1 MSMVF
6 RYSETANPDGTT
18 CKRPAIPIL
27 FSNGDSK
34 YDILSLID
42 SGADM
47 SALDFRWAK
56 LLNLDLSG
64 KRTKSYG
71 VTGSADTIISNVK
84 LEIGKGHESYSID
97 VPVRVLFVDDTAP
110 YVPTLIGRK
119 GFFDNFVITIDE
131 SEQKVKLKHNGQE

>member
-1 MSMVF
+1 MVF

-27 FSNGDSK
+27 FSNGNK
-34 YDILSLID
+34 RYQILSLID

-47 SALDFRWAK
+47 SALDSRWAK

-64 KRTKSYG
+64 KRTRSYG
-71 VTGSADTIISNVK
+71 VTGSAETVISNVSV
-84 LEIGKGHESYSID
+84 EIGKGHEVYSIEI
-97 VPVRVLFVDDTAP
+97 PVRVLFVNDNDP
-110 YVPTLIGRK
+110 YIPTLLGRK

-131 SEQKVKLKHNGQE
+131 YNQKVRLKHNGQD

>member
-1 MSMVF
+1 M
-6 RYSETANPDGTT
+6 
-18 CKRPAIPIL
+18 
-27 FSNGDSK
+27 
-34 YDILSLID
+34 SLID

-47 SALDFRWAK
+47 TALDFRWAK

-97 VPVRVLFVDDTAP
+97 VPVRVLFVDDAAP

>member
-27 FSNGDSK
+27 FSNGNK
-34 YDILSLID
+34 RYQILSLID

-47 SALDFRWAK
+47 SALDSRWAK

-64 KRTKSYG
+64 KRTRSYG
-71 VTGSADTIISNVK
+71 VTGSAETVISNVSV
-84 LEIGKGHESYSID
+84 EIGKGHEVYSIEI
-97 VPVRVLFVDDTAP
+97 PVRVLFVNDNDP
-110 YVPTLIGRK
+110 YIPTLLGRK

-131 SEQKVKLKHNGQE
+131 YNQKVRLKHNGQD